1 MRIRYWMPC
10 GNAAALRMALRALG
24 LSGRLNT
31 AFVERLN
38 LTVRQ
43 GVAALARRT
52 WSTAQTAAGLG
63 LQVEWWRGYYHF
75 VRPHQG
81 LRVPRSHPLPRGQQL
96 PRQDHLRTPAMAVG
110 VTTHRWSTVEFLGHP
125 CAAVGN

>member
-1 MRIRYWMPC
+1 M
-10 GNAAALRMALRALG
+10 LG
-24 LSGRLNT
+24 WSGRLNT

-52 WSTAQTAAGLG
+52 WSTTQTAACLG

-81 LRVPRSHPLPRGQQL
+81 LRVARPRPRLRRGRRLPQHY
-96 PRQDHLRTPAMAVG
+96 DVRTPAMAAG
-110 VTTHRWSTVEFLGHP
+110 VTTRRWSTGEFLQLP
-125 CAAVGN
+125 CSPAAE

>member
-1 MRIRYWMPC
+1 MR
-10 GNAAALRMALRALG
+10 AALRALG

-43 GVAALARRT
+43 GVAALAQRT
-52 WSTAQTAAGLG
+52 WSTAQTAACLG

-81 LRVPRSHPLPRGQQL
+81 LRVPRSRPLPGGQHL
-96 PRQDHLRTPAMAVG
+96 PQRYHVRTPAMAIG
-110 VTTHRWSTVEFLGHP
+110 VTAHRWSTVEFLGHP
-125 CAAVGN
+125 CVAAAD